1 MILLFSELLIFI
13 CRSLWLALSSFAL
26 VLADARPAALPA
38 RASSAFVLA
47 DARPTALLA
56 SASHAVVLAD
66 AQAAAWL
73 AVAFWRLCSQMM
85 LDPPHCGR
93 SLRITLSSYESQN
106 SQTQRLHCR
115 GESFNMIALH
125 CSGNTNIQDRQPDTT
140 ILYIFYSFLQ
150 SPTSTPLSAVWP
162 LPHGV

>member
-1 MILLFSELLIFI
+1 MAFHEYIEIPIDFAFSELLVFI
-13 CRSLWLALSSFAL
+13 CGSSWLSLASFAL
-26 VLADARPAALPA
+26 VLADARPAALLA
-38 RASSAFVLA
+38 RASFAFVLA

-66 AQAAAWL
+66 ARAAAWL

-93 SLRITLSSYESQN
+93 SLLIALSSYESHK

-115 GESFNMIALH
+115 GGSFNMIALH
-125 CSGNTNIQDRQPDTT
+125 CSGNTNIQVHQPDTT
-140 ILYIFYSFLQ
+140 ILYIFYCFL
-150 SPTSTPLSAVWP
+150 
-162 LPHGV
+162 